1 MKTKLFIA
9 GLLLLGVTAG
19 CQDNDYKIA
28 QSDKS
33 IRVYAENFE
42 PATRVTFT
50 QDGNTTYA
58 SWDED
63 DRIGIY
69 SEDQCNLEY
78 VYSTSLD
85 GVTEFRANGEPLNE
99 DSEGQTVYAYYHYDF
114 IDYDYCLP
122 LTDPIIR
129 WGKDGLRPF
138 LYAQGEVQN
147 NEVHL
152 QFKHAFA
159 YLKLTF
165 TLDALKTFANSSVLT
180 EIRLFSEN
188 MDFFDIDTKFDIK
201 TGQFMPGKDG
211 FPRSMSTGIDN
222 HDLRESPYS
231 MYIPIMPV
239 KEGSSLCIEI
249 ATDAGEHIG
258 FPRTVPKGG
267 FQAGHVYTFTP
278 SRDKILELY
287 EEQKQALIDF
297 YDATN
302 GDEWYINTNWKS
314 DKPINEWYGV
324 NGGSGVN
331 MSNYVIRLQ
340 LEGNTLTG
348 TLPESFTNIMDY
360 AETITLHDNGMSGVI
375 PQSVRSHPR
384 WNKFGWNIIK
394 QNGLLGGGFDM
405 TDINLQMKDMTVE
418 YLDAAQGTTTFYDL
432 LSKNQLNYI
441 AIDTPDDDI
450 LNVHLSY
457 HNKGFGIIV
466 AHQPGGSE
474 SREATMERVKNH
486 PITDIT
492 RIWHSFAESDLW
504 GMAGLGSTYLIDNQG
519 YLVDFRE
526 TGTQDSPAERLQN
539 ILEARLGEP
548 EEHPIFSSDVYV
560 STDYSRDGEIMELQ
574 RASAGKGIDIVF
586 IGDGY
591 VDKDMNDGGK
601 YETDMETSME
611 YLFSIEPYK
620 SFRDRFNVYAVK
632 VVSGTEYNI
641 ASPEKRNLRINFN
654 NDICFEYA
662 SKISGINTDMVT
674 IVNVVNNPNDFF
686 ISGYT
691 NMYDTGAS
699 VAHIDVGGP
708 SEVIIHEA
716 GGHGFAKLLDEYIYE
731 GYENVTATTED
742 KASFDSYYKSRGW
755 GANIDFTNSPDE
767 IQWAHLLKDERY
779 ANEVGIYEGA
789 YLWAKGVYRPTE
801 NSVMNQDYS
810 WFNAPSR
817 EAIYKAIMRASEGD
831 NWTYDFEDFAS
842 YDAINRTMA
851 RSAKSLSTDKRKVI
865 HRPPTF
871 IKSPWQ
877 NHIVVPYR

>member
-1 MKTKLFIA
+1 METMKTKLFIA
-9 GLLLLGVTAG
+9 GLLLTGVIAG
-19 CQDNDYKIA
+19 CQDDHYKMVKNDN
-28 QSDKS
+28 S

-42 PATRVTFT
+42 PATRVTFN
-50 QDGNTTYA
+50 QEGNTTYA
-58 SWDED
+58 SWNED

-69 SEDQCNLEY
+69 SEDQRNLEY

-85 GVTEFRANGEPLNE
+85 GVTEFRATGEPLNE
-99 DSEGQTVYAYYHYDF
+99 DSEGQKVYAYYHYDF
-114 IDYDYCLP
+114 IDYDFCLP
-122 LTDPIIR
+122 LIDPVMI

-147 NEVHL
+147 KEVHL

-165 TLDALKTFANSSVLT
+165 TLDALNTFASSPVLT
-180 EIRLFSEN
+180 SIRLFSEN
-188 MDFFDIDTKFDIK
+188 MNFPDIDTKFDIR
-201 TGQFMPGKDG
+201 TEQFIAGKNG
-211 FPRSMSTGIDN
+211 FPMSMFTEINN
-222 HDLRESPYS
+222 HDLQEGSYS
-231 MYIPIMPV
+231 IYVPVMPV
-239 KEGSSLCIEI
+239 KEGSSLCIEV
-249 ATDAGEHIG
+249 ATNAGEHIG

-340 LEGNTLTG
+340 LEQNSLTG
-348 TLPESFTNIMDY
+348 TLPESFTSIMDY
-360 AETITLHDNGMSGVI
+360 AETITLHDNWMNGVI

-384 WNKFGWNIIK
+384 WNEFGWNIIK
-394 QNGLLGGGFDM
+394 QDGFWGGFDM

-418 YLDAAQGTTTFYDL
+418 YLDPAQGTTSFFDL

-466 AHQPGGSE
+466 AHHSGGGE

-492 RIWHSFAESDLW
+492 RIWHAFHESELW

-519 YLVDFRE
+519 CLVDFRE

-539 ILEARLGEP
+539 ILEVRLGEP

-574 RASAGKGIDIVF
+574 RASIGNGIDVVF
-586 IGDGY
+586 MGDGY
-591 VDKDMNDGGK
+591 VDKDMNDCGK
-601 YETDMETSME
+601 YEMDMKKSME

-620 SFRDRFNVYAVK
+620 SFRNRFNVYAVK

-641 ASPEKRNLRINFN
+641 ADTEKRNLRINFN
-654 NDICFEYA
+654 NDVCFEYA
-662 SKISGINTDMVT
+662 SKISGINTDIVT
-674 IVNVVNNPNDFF
+674 IVNVVNNPNEYF

-699 VAHIDVGGP
+699 VAHIEVGGP
-708 SEVIIHEA
+708 SEIIIHEA
-716 GGHGFAKLLDEYIYE
+716 GGHGFAKLLDEYIYA
-731 GYENVTATTED
+731 GYENVTATAED
-742 KASFDSYYKSRGW
+742 KASFDSFYKTRGW

-801 NSVMNQDYS
+801 NSVMNQNYS
-810 WFNAPSR
+810 MFNAPSR

-831 NWTYDFEDFAS
+831 S
-842 YDAINRTMA
+842 
-851 RSAKSLSTDKRKVI
+851 
-865 HRPPTF
+865 
-871 IKSPWQ
+871 
-877 NHIVVPYR
+877 